1 MMIVMTA
8 NLTNKVNQTV
18 SEKVS
23 EKVTEYQMITAA
35 AQDMLSSFLARVPYL
50 VVAFVVFM
58 IFGFCLLFLKK

>member
-1 MMIVMTA
+1 MIVMTA

-50 VVAFVVFM
+50 VVAFVVYD
-58 IFGFCLLFLKK
+58 FLAFVYCF